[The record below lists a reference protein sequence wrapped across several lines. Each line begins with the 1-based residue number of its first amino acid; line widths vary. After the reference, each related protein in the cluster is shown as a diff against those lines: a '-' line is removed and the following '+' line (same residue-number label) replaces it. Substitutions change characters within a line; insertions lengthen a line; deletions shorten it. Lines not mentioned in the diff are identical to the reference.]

1 MLSLSRR
8 LALASLLAVTAAGS
22 SAWAQDKK
30 PLLVAEPTH
39 GIGYLPLYVAI
50 NKGFFAEQGI
60 EARDAVDLVTEEFD
74 ADRQLF
80 VRRND
85 LDRVAAHAE
94 RTSRERHVVAVVLN
108 VDEQTQ
114 ERIPRHLHTDVQ
126 LNRAIEVRLRC
137 TEAVDARHRCH
148 HDHVPS

>member
-1 MLSLSRR
+1 MRR
-8 LALASLLAVTAAGS
+8 REDTNRVDLANDVTS
-22 SAWAQDKK
+22 QWMEVVQC
-30 PLLVAEPTH
+30 L
-39 GIGYLPLYVAI
+39 
-50 NKGFFAEQGI
+50 
-60 EARDAVDLVTEEFD
+60 DLVTEEFD

-114 ERIPRHLHTDVQ
+114 ERIPRYLNTDVQ
-126 LNRAIEVRLRC
+126 LNRAIEVRLRR
-137 TEAVDARHRCH
+137 TE
-148 HDHVPS
+148 P

>member
-1 MLSLSRR
+1 MPS
-8 LALASLLAVTAAGS
+8 S
-22 SAWAQDKK
+22 SASRSSSFRLDVLGGTLHAFRAGDVVRRREDTNRVDLANDVTSQWMEVVQC
-30 PLLVAEPTH
+30 L
-39 GIGYLPLYVAI
+39 
-50 NKGFFAEQGI
+50 
-60 EARDAVDLVTEEFD
+60 DLVTEEFD

-114 ERIPRHLHTDVQ
+114 ERIPRYLHTDVQ

-137 TEAVDARHRCH
+137 TQAVDARHRGH
-148 HDHVPS
+148 HDHVPA